1 MEGPYNP
8 HLLFYGQLK
17 DDLGQSVEGA
27 QVQFWHADYHGNY
40 YHPGDDLDGKE
51 LMSDS
56 FSYFGTATT
65 DNAGSFEFK
74 TYRPG
79 IYVSRPVTHIHFKV
93 FYEGREILT
102 SQFYF
107 ADENVQEWFD
117 DMLILTLEE
126 TIDDDGNVLHHSSK
140 EVVVNMNNGGYNK
153 LTPTQV
159 EGPFYPLVNFFNFSS
174 DMTLGLPERFDD
186 DDLIDEGTSTDNPTS
201 TSQPSSEEST
211 LIVSSTSRPTSHTG
225 LGTSHTGLGGP
236 EINNIEDFVVF
247 LEEGNGIAT
256 IYGNH
261 TLSLGNDTDADHDE
275 EASIDILLDG
285 NATIDGNYTLSL
297 GNDTDADHD
306 VEAFIDILLDD
317 ELSINGDGSDGD
329 DDGISA
335 SRDFEA
341 LPPIDG
347 NSTSNFHQ
355 VKNALTLPPTGTPT
369 TNPTDGQNEPEKH
382 SNNKKEDQEKPKTGV
397 DNRDPKEENFVST
410 FIDATL
416 SKFIVHT
423 ENAEQHKGED
433 SNSASSDDGMRFL
446 RSRK

>member
-1 MEGPYNP
+1 MEGPSNP

-51 LMSDS
+51 LMNDS

-107 ADENVQEWFD
+107 ADENVQKWFD

-126 TIDDDGNVLHHSSK
+126 TIDDDGNVSHHSSK
-140 EVVVNMNNGGYNK
+140 EVVVNMKNGGYNK

-159 EGPFYPLVNFFNFSS
+159 EGPFYPLVDFFDVPS
-174 DMTLGLPERFDD
+174 DMTLGLPERFDEYDITD
-186 DDLIDEGTSTDNPTS
+186 DGTSTENPTS
-201 TSQPSSEEST
+201 TSQPSSEKPT
-211 LIVSSTSRPTSHTG
+211 LTDRPASG
-225 LGTSHTGLGGP
+225 PTSHTGLGGP
-236 EINNIEDFVVF
+236 EINSMEDFLVF
-247 LEEGNGIAT
+247 LEAGN
-256 IYGNH
+256 
-261 TLSLGNDTDADHDE
+261 
-275 EASIDILLDG
+275 G
-285 NATIDGNYTLSL
+285 NATIDGNYTLNL
-297 GNDTDADHD
+297 GNDTDTDNVMTD
-306 VEAFIDILLDD
+306 ENFTFSFDNDEGGSIDILLDD
-317 ELSINGDGSDGD
+317 ELSINGDGSDDDND
-329 DDGISA
+329 DDEISV
-335 SRDFEA
+335 SNDYEE
-341 LPPIDG
+341 LPPVDG
-347 NSTSNFHQ
+347 NSTSNFNE
-355 VKNALTLPPTGTPT
+355 VKNALTSPPTGTPT
-369 TNPTDGQNEPEKH
+369 TNPTDEQNKPAKH
-382 SNNKKEDQEKPKTGV
+382 SSNKKEDQKNPKAGI
-397 DNRDPKEENFVST
+397 DNEDPKEENFAST

-416 SKFIVHT
+416 SKFTTLSKFIVDT
-423 ENAEQHKGED
+423 ENADQHEGED
-433 SNSASSDDGMRFL
+433 SDTSSSDDGMRFL